1 MIVEE
6 YKLGNTTIRID
17 NTYFPKTEEEKEKIY
32 EAFNDTALEILRKV
46 NWWKGMKQMTKEQK
60 IYYKV
65 GQAVCK
71 TIGFLFITGIF
82 TAIGIGFFM

>member
-1 MIVEE
+1 
-6 YKLGNTTIRID
+6 
-17 NTYFPKTEEEKEKIY
+17 
-32 EAFNDTALEILRKV
+32 
-46 NWWKGMKQMTKEQK
+46 MKQMTKEQRF
-60 IYYKV
+60 YYKV